1 MFKLAFVMEPTS
13 IVIAHHTLVPDIATC
28 IIAAWVV
35 AVVSQIAK
43 QPLLLAY
50 LVAGFVIGPNCLG
63 WVHDKDSIATISE
76 IGLSLLLFMIGLE
89 IDLKKMLSAGR
100 TITLTAGTQIL
111 GCLLLGWLAFGFL
124 GPAKGNLES
133 LYLAVAAAMSSTVII
148 VKVLYD
154 KRELETLAGRVTLGV
169 LVLQDVAT
177 ILFLA
182 LQPNLK
188 HPTANVMLLAVWHVI
203 LLIVVALVASR
214 FVLPH
219 VFRFIARQPELVL
232 VGALAW
238 CFAMAGFADYLKL
251 STAMGALIAGVM
263 LSTFPYTLDVAAKVT
278 SLRDF
283 FVTLF
288 FVGLGMIIPVPTVS
302 VLLWTLFV
310 CLVLIVTRLATVF
323 PLLYSMKQGYRVS
336 LLPAINLCQMSEL
349 SLVVLTLGKASGD
362 VSDNII
368 GIAAFSFAFLAV
380 GSTYAIIGNETLLR
394 KATQLFKKLKL
405 HDLDHT
411 AFLSR
416 SETKSRRICLL
427 GFSWTASSLLAEIER
442 NRPELIPE
450 ICVIDFNPVVHE
462 KLKAKKVFAVYGD
475 ITARDVLH
483 HAGVSHAE
491 VVICSLP
498 NMVLKGADNLKIL
511 RQLRELNPHGKIV
524 VHAELLSD
532 VPALYGAGA
541 NYVTVPRLL
550 EAADLLRVIDAAE
563 KNSLTHKRGEQEM
576 LLKERGEVI
585 P

>member
-1 MFKLAFVMEPTS
+1 MEHS
-13 IVIAHHTLVPDIATC
+13 LVTDIAIC
-28 IIAAWVV
+28 IIAAWLV
-35 AVVSQIAK
+35 AVVSHVAK

-50 LVAGFVIGPNCLG
+50 LVAGFLIGPHGLPIGPHGSRLVTNPE
-63 WVHDKDSIATISE
+63 SIQTISE

-100 TITLTAGTQIL
+100 TITFTAGSQIL
-111 GCLLLGWLAFGFL
+111 GCVLIGWVIFSFL
-124 GPAKGNLES
+124 GPSETRLEAI
-133 LYLAVAAAMSSTVII
+133 YLAVAAAMSSTVII

-188 HPTANVMLLAVWHVI
+188 HPTANVMFTAVWHVT
-203 LLIVVALVASR
+203 LLILVAYLASR
-214 FVLPH
+214 FVLPKI
-219 VFRFIARQPELVL
+219 FKFIARLPELVL

-238 CFAMAGFADYLKL
+238 CFAMAGFADHLKL

-263 LSTFPYTLDVAAKVT
+263 LSTFPYTLDVAAKIT

-288 FVGLGMIIPVPTVS
+288 FVGLGMIIPVPTWAVI
-302 VLLWTLFV
+302 LWTLFV
-310 CLVLIVTRLATVF
+310 CIVLIVTRLLTVF
-323 PLLYSMKQGYRVS
+323 PVLYSMKQGYRVS

-349 SLVVLTLGKASGD
+349 SLVLLTLGKASGD
-362 VSDNII
+362 VSENVI
-368 GIAAFSFAFLAV
+368 GIAALSFAVLAV
-380 GSTYAIIGNETLLR
+380 ASTYAIIGNDSLLR
-394 KATQLFKKLKL
+394 KATPWFRKLEL

-411 AFLSR
+411 AFLTR
-416 SETKSRRICLL
+416 TDVKPRRICLL

-442 NRPELIPE
+442 NRPNLIPD
-450 ICVIDFNPVVHE
+450 IVVIDFNPVVYE
-462 KLKAKKVFAVYGD
+462 RLKARGVYAVYGD

-491 VVICSLP
+491 VIICSLP
-498 NMVLKGADNLKIL
+498 NMVLKGANNLKIL
-511 RQLRELNPHGKIV
+511 RQLRELNPESQII

-532 VPALYGAGA
+532 IPMLYAAGA
-541 NYVTVPRLL
+541 NYVTAPRLI
-550 EAADLLRVIDAAE
+550 EAADLLQAVEFADKALLDE
-563 KNSLTHKRGEQEM
+563 KKREQESR
-576 LLKERGEVI
+576 LKERAEVI